1 MIITPLQAVRLYNNT
16 FTPPVI
22 GQTTDGEVY
31 GESIQSA
38 LRNFLEL
45 PFMLSEGESSK
56 LAPSHAR
63 YIKQRQDV
71 AAFLRHWA
79 DQLEAL

>member
-1 MIITPLQAVRLYNNT
+1 MIITPLQAVRLYNST

-22 GQTTDGEVY
+22 SQSADGEVY
-31 GESIQSA
+31 GESIQSS
-38 LRNFLEL
+38 LRNFLGL

-56 LAPSHAR
+56 WASSHAH

-79 DQLEAL
+79 DQLETL

>member
-1 MIITPLQAVRLYNNT
+1 MIISPLQAVRLYNHT

-22 GQTTDGEVY
+22 SQTADGEVY
-31 GESIQSA
+31 GGSIQSTMA
-38 LRNFLEL
+38 NFLEL
-45 PFMLSEGESSK
+45 PFMLSEGESIK
-56 LAPSHAR
+56 LAPNHAH
-63 YIKQRQDV
+63 YIKQRQDA

>member
-1 MIITPLQAVRLYNNT
+1 MIISPIQAVRLYNHT

-22 GQTTDGEVY
+22 GLTTDGEVY
-31 GESIQSA
+31 GESIQSTMA
-38 LRNFLEL
+38 NFLAL

-56 LAPSHAR
+56 LGPNHVH
-63 YIKQRQDV
+63 YIKQRQDA

>member
-1 MIITPLQAVRLYNNT
+1 MIISPIQAVRLYNHT

-31 GESIQSA
+31 GESIQSTMA
-38 LRNFLEL
+38 NFLEL

-56 LAPSHAR
+56 LATTHAHC
-63 YIKQRQDV
+63 IKQRQDA

-79 DQLEAL
+79 DQLETL

>member
-1 MIITPLQAVRLYNNT
+1 MIISPIQAVRLYNHT

-31 GESIQSA
+31 GESIQSTMA
-38 LRNFLEL
+38 NFLEL
-45 PFMLSEGESSK
+45 PFMLSEGESIK
-56 LAPSHAR
+56 LAHAHAHR
-63 YIKQRQDV
+63 IKQRQDA

>member
-1 MIITPLQAVRLYNNT
+1 MIISPIQAVRLYNHT

-31 GESIQSA
+31 GESIQSTMA
-38 LRNFLEL
+38 NFLEL
-45 PFMLSEGESSK
+45 PFMLNESSK
-56 LAPSHAR
+56 FATINAH
-63 YIKQRQDV
+63 YIKQRQDA

>member
-1 MIITPLQAVRLYNNT
+1 MIISPIQAVRLYNHT

-31 GESIQSA
+31 GESIQSTMA
-38 LRNFLEL
+38 NFLEL

-56 LAPSHAR
+56 LATTRAR
-63 YIKQRQDV
+63 YIKQRQDA

>member
-1 MIITPLQAVRLYNNT
+1 MIISPLQAVRLYNHT

-31 GESIQSA
+31 GKSIQSA
-38 LRNFLEL
+38 LRSFLEL
-45 PFMLSEGESSK
+45 PFLLSEGESSM
-56 LAPSHAR
+56 LGPNHVH
-63 YIKQRQDV
+63 YIKQRQDA

>member
-1 MIITPLQAVRLYNNT
+1 MIITPLQAVRLYNHT

-31 GESIQSA
+31 GESIQSTMA
-38 LRNFLEL
+38 NFLEL
-45 PFMLSEGESSK
+45 PFMLSGGESSK
-56 LAPSHAR
+56 FATTHAH
-63 YIKQRQDV
+63 YIKQRQDA

>member
-1 MIITPLQAVRLYNNT
+1 MIITPLQAVRLYNCM
-16 FTPPVI
+16 FMPPVI
-22 GQTTDGEVY
+22 GLADGGNVY
-31 GESIQSA
+31 GESAQSA

-45 PFMLSEGESSK
+45 PPMLSEGESSK
-56 LAPSHAR
+56 LPPGHVY

-79 DQLEAL
+79 DQLEAH